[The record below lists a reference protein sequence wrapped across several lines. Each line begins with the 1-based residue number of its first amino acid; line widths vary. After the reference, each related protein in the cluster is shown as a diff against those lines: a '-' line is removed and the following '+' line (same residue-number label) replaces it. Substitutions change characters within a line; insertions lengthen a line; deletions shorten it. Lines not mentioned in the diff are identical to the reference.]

1 MAVEQATDDFV
12 LKIATSLEERPPT
25 EVQVTPTLAECR
37 SDVVETCVSNR
48 FVIEKSQ
55 CWPFSKTIRVDVRPV
70 CLLVNRTR
78 YRIEMYERAVG
89 ADGEETGL
97 LHQVVEENGRASLS
111 EIASVSQYRF
121 SISLDEY
128 SVEDPYNLT
137 RQGKL
142 FGT

>member
-1 MAVEQATDDFV
+1 
-12 LKIATSLEERPPT
+12 
-25 EVQVTPTLAECR
+25 
-37 SDVVETCVSNR
+37 
-48 FVIEKSQ
+48 
-55 CWPFSKTIRVDVRPV
+55 
-70 CLLVNRTR
+70 
-78 YRIEMYERAVG
+78 MYERAVG

-111 EIASVSQYRF
+111 ELASVSQYRF

-142 FGT
+142 FDT